1 MVEQLKLFFAIN
13 ETIVYFIHGQVFL
26 VLGVIMGVVALQ
38 WQQRSRLELAA
49 SLPWL
54 AGFGILEAVATWG
67 ESFIPIQARLLPPD
81 TIQTLRFIQLIVYLL
96 TFTTLFGFGLKLN
109 EPQVPNWSATYVPL
123 VIVLVAVSL
132 LITQRAVISGVD
144 AVQNAGSEAVLRY
157 GLGIPSA
164 LLVAYGLRQQAG
176 RLVGPLK
183 NPHLTDVLR
192 VAGFGFIFYAVVEGL
207 IVPNAPFFPATLLN
221 EDWVYDTTG
230 IPMGIFRGIVGA
242 VITWYLFRSLEAF
255 RIEADK
261 LTESL
266 QQQQALITERERIS
280 RDLHDG
286 TIQSIYAAGLM
297 LDDVRHTLMNRKQPE
312 EAGEK
317 LEGVMAVLN
326 STIQEIRGYIYDLR
340 RSMSGDE
347 DLARGLMDIVTEF
360 RLRTGIAMDWKVEG
374 CGKLSLTPDRRQ
386 HIYQITREALSN
398 IARHAKATHAIVEL
412 HYQDC
417 VDEVASSVRLR
428 ISDNGIG
435 MLANSKV
442 QLQETIAG
450 PAAGTTVGPTLK
462 DGLARAVAV
471 RGTPARGTPLR
482 GTSAQL
488 AQSGRGLPN
497 IRERAALLHAQL
509 EINSG
514 SGKGTEVVLE
524 VKG

>member
-13 ETIVYFIHGQVFL
+13 ETIVHFIHGQVFL

-54 AGFGILEAVATWG
+54 AGFGILEAIATWG
-67 ESFIPIQARLLPPD
+67 QSFIPIQARLLPPD

-109 EPQVPNWSATYVPL
+109 EPQVPAWSATYVPL
-123 VIVLVAVSL
+123 VILLVAIAL

-144 AVQNAGSEAVLRY
+144 AVQNAGSEALLRY
-157 GLGIPSA
+157 VIGIPAA

-183 NPHLTDVLR
+183 NTHLTDVLR
-192 VAGFGFIFYAVVEGL
+192 VAGFGFIFYALVECL
-207 IVPNAPFFPATLLN
+207 IVPNAPFFPANILN

-230 IPMGIFRGIVGA
+230 IPIGIFRSIVGA
-242 VITWYLFRSLEAF
+242 IITWYLFRSLEAF
-255 RIEADK
+255 RIEADRM
-261 LTESL
+261 TESL
-266 QQQQALITERERIS
+266 QQQKALITERERIS

-297 LDDVRHTLMNRKQPE
+297 LDDVRHTLVDRQQPQ
-312 EAGEK
+312 EASDK
-317 LEGVMAVLN
+317 LQGAIAVLD

-360 RLRTGIAMDWKVEG
+360 RLRTGIATDWKVEG
-374 CGKLSLTPDRRQ
+374 CGKLPLSPDRRQ
-386 HIYQITREALSN
+386 HVYQITREALSN
-398 IARHAKATHAIVEL
+398 IARHARATQATVEL
-412 HYQDC
+412 HYQEC
-417 VDEVASSVRLR
+417 VGDAAESVRLR

-435 MLANSKV
+435 MLAHTTRHI
-442 QLQETIAG
+442 QEAG
-450 PAAGTTVGPTLK
+450 AAASGAATSGAAASPKRANAPLTTLM
-462 DGLARAVAV
+462 
-471 RGTPARGTPLR
+471 
-482 GTSAQL
+482 QN
-488 AQSGRGLPN
+488 QSGRGLPN
-497 IRERAALLHAQL
+497 IRERASLLKARL

-514 SGKGTEVVLE
+514 SGAGTEVILE

>member
-1 MVEQLKLFFAIN
+1 MVEQLKIFFAIN
-13 ETIVYFIHGQVFL
+13 ETIVHFIHGQVFF

-54 AGFGILEAVATWG
+54 AVFGLLEAIATWG

-109 EPQVPNWSATYVPL
+109 EPQAPAWSATYVPL
-123 VIVLVAVSL
+123 VIVLVAVTL

-144 AVQNAGSEAVLRY
+144 AVQNAGSEALLRY
-157 GLGIPSA
+157 VLGIPAA

-176 RLVGPLK
+176 RLVGPLS
-183 NPHLTDVLR
+183 NPRLTGVLR
-192 VAGFGFIFYAVVEGL
+192 VAGFGFVFYAIVECMV
-207 IVPNAPFFPATLLN
+207 VPNAPFFPANLIN
-221 EDWVYDTTG
+221 EDWIYDTTG
-230 IPMGIFRGIVGA
+230 IPIGIFRSVVGA

-255 RIEADK
+255 RIEAGR
-261 LTESL
+261 LTESV

-297 LDDVRHTLMNRKQPE
+297 LDDVRHTLVSRKQPE

-317 LEGVMAVLN
+317 LEGVISVLN

-340 RSMSGDE
+340 RSLASDE

-360 RLRTGIAMDWKVEG
+360 RLRTGIATDWKVEG
-374 CGKLSLTPDRRQ
+374 CGKLPLSPDRRQ

-398 IARHAKATHAIVEL
+398 IARHAKATHATVEL
-412 HYQDC
+412 EYQNC
-417 VDEVASSVRLR
+417 VDEVAGSVRLK
-428 ISDNGIG
+428 ISDNGVG
-435 MLANSKV
+435 MLADKV
-442 QLQETIAG
+442 LPTGPVTHLSAG
-450 PAAGTTVGPTLK
+450 QNGTNQHMSHG
-462 DGLARAVAV
+462 
-471 RGTPARGTPLR
+471 
-482 GTSAQL
+482 

-497 IRERAALLHAQL
+497 IRERASLLHARL
-509 EINSG
+509 EVNSNAG
-514 SGKGTEVVLE
+514 RGTEVVLE